1 MKIVVITAVNL
12 FHPLLSKAFLQ
23 SLQCIVDG
31 MIRMESGLINAKSTW
46 NILEEKLCNF
56 ISLY

>member
-1 MKIVVITAVNL
+1 
-12 FHPLLSKAFLQ
+12 
-23 SLQCIVDG
+23 

-56 ISLY
+56 ISLYWQFNKLLCTTLCEI